1 MRALAFAL
9 AAALACAGLSL
20 VSTPAFAEGPLFKDL
35 QVLPKNI
42 TKDDLKAR
50 MKSQAKA
57 LGVQCDHCHT
67 PPDME
72 KDTKNK
78 TIARQ
83 MMKMQN
89 AINDQFLKG
98 MDKKVTCDT
107 CHRGKEVPES
117 TAGK

>member
-1 MRALAFAL
+1 MRALAFIAPAL
-9 AAALACAGLSL
+9 LFAGLALSPR
-20 VSTPAFAEGPLFKDL
+20 PASADGPWKDL
-35 QVLPKNI
+35 KVLPKSI
-42 TKDDLKAR
+42 TKDDLKAT
-50 MKSQAKA
+50 MKAQAKA

-78 TIARQ
+78 TIARE
-83 MMKMQN
+83 MMKMTEE
-89 AINDQFLKG
+89 INRVFLKG

-117 TAGK
+117 TGK